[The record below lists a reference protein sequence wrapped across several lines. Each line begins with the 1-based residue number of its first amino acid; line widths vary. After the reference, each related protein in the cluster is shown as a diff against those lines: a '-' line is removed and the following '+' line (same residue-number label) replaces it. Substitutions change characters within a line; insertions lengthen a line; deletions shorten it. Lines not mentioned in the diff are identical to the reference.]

1 MKQQV
6 KTPTVQGSRFRLL
19 PDDKY
24 LGWTPYAWLAYFPTL
39 FLFPALLHSGV
50 RTWTLTALAGVV
62 FLPLYFRGYWVR
74 GKELYAIIAVIAAL
88 GVAIVPINAAAG
100 VFFIY
105 AAAFAGHVR
114 PQRRAVQLLAA
125 ICMTIVVETL
135 ILQSPP
141 TTWIW
146 ELMFVIVVG
155 GVNVHYSGVH
165 EMNKRLFRARE
176 EIEHLATVAERER
189 IARDLHDLLGHT
201 LSLIT
206 IKAALASRMVE
217 RDPERAASE
226 IRDVERISREAL
238 SEVRSVVVGYRTA
251 GLARELTNAEQMLD
265 AASVRM
271 SASMETVSLSP
282 TEEAIF
288 ALALREG
295 VTNVVRHAGA
305 RTCRISLGV
314 SDGSRALHIEDD
326 GCGKHAADGN
336 GLTGMRE
343 RLAIL
348 GGTVTTESGSGT
360 RLSVTIPITS
370 ETVNDARLPVTG
382 SDAATDMGTDATRT
396 IAAAC

>member
-1 MKQQV
+1 MT
-6 KTPTVQGSRFRLL
+6 TPTVQGSRFRLL

-39 FLFPALLHSGV
+39 FLFPALLHSGP
-50 RTWTLTALAGVV
+50 RTWLLTTLAGIV
-62 FLPLYFRGYWVR
+62 FLPLYFRGYWAR
-74 GKELYAIIAVIAAL
+74 GREKYAIIAVIAAL
-88 GVAIVPINAAAG
+88 GVALVPINAAGG

-114 PQRRAVQLLAA
+114 PQGQSVQLLAA
-125 ICMTIVVETL
+125 LCITIVIETL

-146 ELMFVIVVG
+146 ELMFVIIVG

-165 EMNKRLFRARE
+165 EMNKTLFRARE

-206 IKAALASRMVE
+206 IKAALASRVID
-217 RDPERAASE
+217 RDPERAAAE
-226 IRDVERISREAL
+226 IRDVERISRDAL
-238 SEVRSVVVGYRTA
+238 SEVRSAVAGYRSA
-251 GLARELTNAEQMLD
+251 GLARELANAELMLD
-265 AASVRM
+265 ASGVRM
-271 SASMETVSLSP
+271 SASMEAVSLSSM
-282 TEEAIF
+282 EEAVF

-295 VTNVVRHAGA
+295 VTNVVRHAEA
-305 RTCRISLGV
+305 STCRISLGV
-314 SDGSRALHIEDD
+314 TDGTRTLRIEDD

-343 RLAIL
+343 RVAIL
-348 GGTVTTESGSGT
+348 GGTVTAEFGSGT
-360 RLSVTIPITS
+360 RLRITIPVTS
-370 ETVNDARLPVTG
+370 ETLNDARLPVMD
-382 SDAATDMGTDATRT
+382 SDAATEVGTEAART
-396 IAAAC
+396 TVAAC